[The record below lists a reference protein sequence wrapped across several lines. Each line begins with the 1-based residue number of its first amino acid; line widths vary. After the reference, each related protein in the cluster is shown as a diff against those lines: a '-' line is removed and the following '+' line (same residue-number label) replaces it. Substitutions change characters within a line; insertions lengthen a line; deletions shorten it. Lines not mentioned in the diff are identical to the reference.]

1 MESTPRSQRRSCGTG
16 RPTGRSPGAPSAL
29 SFAQAL
35 QQRVVRAA
43 PPQILSSTA
52 VGTAVITRAEGT
64 NGNGAHTVALTEGVP
79 TTSTSPTAAP
89 VQARNGA
96 GNTKSQ
102 NDELSFQGTSRPS
115 HYYILWDDSSFT
127 ADDVQNLS
135 YYLCHTYAR
144 CARSVSIP
152 TPVYYAHLAA
162 YRAKNHVMS
171 KVDVSSSSSDSS
183 GGSADSVS
191 TSQYVEAVKVLESL
205 KTATYFV

>member
-43 PPQILSSTA
+43 PPQILSNTA

-64 NGNGAHTVALTEGVP
+64 KGNGAHTVAPTEGVP

-102 NDELSFQGTSRPS
+102 NDELSFQ
-115 HYYILWDDSSFT
+115 
-127 ADDVQNLS
+127 V
-135 YYLCHTYAR
+135 
-144 CARSVSIP
+144 
-152 TPVYYAHLAA
+152 
-162 YRAKNHVMS
+162 
-171 KVDVSSSSSDSS
+171 S
-183 GGSADSVS
+183 GGCCCVPPRTCLNPVDGCGRQCRRSMPADSLPDRVPLPRMRS
-191 TSQYVEAVKVLESL
+191 SP
-205 KTATYFV
+205 